1 MSTPRLADDLRTW
14 RLRRKVSQ
22 IELAL
27 RAGTTQRHVSFIES
41 GRSTPGR
48 AMVIR
53 LAESLEIPL
62 RERNALLLAAGFAP
76 IHPETP
82 WADARLAPVRA
93 AVEQV
98 VRAHN
103 PYPAIVVDRHGTLV
117 SANTAFDD
125 LVAGT
130 APDLRTPP
138 VNVPRLLLHPT
149 GLAPQIANFDEWAG
163 HVVDA
168 VRAQAVRTPDPVLDA
183 LITELAGYTSHLRP
197 THLGFAGPL
206 RLRTPAGE
214 LHLLTTLTHFATAQD
229 VTVAE
234 LRMEAFLPA
243 DEHTATLLRTQSLT
257 TTKDPSPVRVPTS

>member
-1 MSTPRLADDLRTW
+1 MPALPDDLRAW

-22 IELAL
+22 IDLAL

-62 RERNALLLAAGFAP
+62 RERNALLLAAGYAP
-76 IHPETP
+76 AYPETP
-82 WADARLAPVRA
+82 WDDTHLAPIRA

-98 VRAHN
+98 LGAHN

-117 SANTAFDD
+117 SANAAFHTLTAD
-125 LVAGT
+125 VA
-130 APDLRTPP
+130 PELRTHP
-138 VNVPRLLLHPT
+138 VNIPRLLLHPL
-149 GLAPQIANFDEWAG
+149 GLAPRITNLDEWAH
-163 HVVDA
+163 HVIDA
-168 VRAQAVRTPDPVLDA
+168 LRTQAARTPDPQLDT
-183 LITELAGYTSHLRP
+183 LITELSTYAPTRHIPP
-197 THLGFAGPL
+197 THLGFAAPL

-234 LRMEAFLPA
+234 LRLEAFLPA
-243 DEHTATLLRTQSLT
+243 DQPTATLLAT
-257 TTKDPSPVRVPTS
+257 TADAEGC